1 MKASPL
7 QRPGKHEGFTLI
19 ELLVVIAI
27 IAILAALL
35 LPALSRA
42 KAKARQTSCVNNLHQ
57 TGLAAALYGDD
68 FNFYPPGLV
77 PNQTQ
82 WDLCLS
88 PYAGGPGQTAVTN
101 ITNASASRGKVFSC
115 PAALKPNTDNTLN
128 YSANPNVCKDL
139 RFSSPVRPASLT
151 RPEEIILA
159 ADGIQYKADGS
170 SHAMFWGMQNVLGV
184 DVSLDDGLE
193 MGKGGFI
200 PAGPDADAI
209 LADTDPVGA
218 NLRYR
223 HSGRI
228 AALFAGGHVASVAKG
243 KLTEG
248 NVYTDY

>member
-1 MKASPL
+1 MKTSLPR
-7 QRPGKHEGFTLI
+7 QPETREGFTLI

-35 LPALSRA
+35 LPALNG
-42 KAKARQTSCVNNLHQ
+42 AKARARQISCVNNLHQ
-57 TGLAAALYGDD
+57 TGIAATMYGDE

-88 PYAGGPGQTAVTN
+88 PYAGGPGQTAITN
-101 ITNASASRGKVFSC
+101 ITNAAASRGKVFSC
-115 PAALKPNTDNTLN
+115 PAAMKPNRDNILN
-128 YSANPNVCKDL
+128 YSANPNVCKDI
-139 RFSSPVRPASLT
+139 RFSPPVRPASLT

-170 SHAMFWGMQNVLGV
+170 SQAMFWGMQNALGV
-184 DVSLDDGLE
+184 AVSMDDGLAT
-193 MGKGGFI
+193 GKGVFL
-200 PAGPDADAI
+200 PTGPDTDAI
-209 LADTDPVGA
+209 LADTDPAGA

-223 HSGRI
+223 HSGRV
-228 AALFAGGHVASVAKG
+228 AALFAGGHVESIAKG

>member
-1 MKASPL
+1 MKASPF
-7 QRPGKHEGFTLI
+7 QRREKPEGFTLI

-35 LPALSRA
+35 LPALNG
-42 KAKARQTSCVNNLHQ
+42 AKARARQISCVNNLHQ
-57 TGLAAALYGDD
+57 TGIAAALYGDE

-88 PYAGGPGQTAVTN
+88 PYAGGPAQAAV
-101 ITNASASRGKVFSC
+101 TNASASRGKVFSC
-115 PAALKPNTDNTLN
+115 PAAVKPNTDNILN
-128 YSANPNVCKDL
+128 YSANPNVCKDI
-139 RFSSPVRPASLT
+139 RFSPQVRAASLT

-170 SHAMFWGMQNVLGV
+170 SQAMFWGMQNVLGV
-184 DVSLDDGLE
+184 DVSLDDGLAT
-193 MGKGGFI
+193 GQGSFI
-200 PAGPDADAI
+200 PAGPDTDAI
-209 LADTDPVGA
+209 LADTDPAGA

-223 HSGRI
+223 HSGRV
-228 AALFAGGHVASVAKG
+228 AALFAGGHVESIAKG
-243 KLTEG
+243 KLTER